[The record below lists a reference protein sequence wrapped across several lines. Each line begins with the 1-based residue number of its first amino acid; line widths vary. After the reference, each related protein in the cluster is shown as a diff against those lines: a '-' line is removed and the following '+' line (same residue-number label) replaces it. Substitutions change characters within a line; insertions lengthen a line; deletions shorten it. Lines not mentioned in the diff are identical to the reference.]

1 MILTTSRPSAG
12 EEVYMVEALRRVGAH
27 AVDLDEGQV
36 VALFPVSSDPEE
48 LTRRA
53 AGAIRAS
60 TSLGEVVV
68 RWHRETD
75 AEMQDRW
82 GRPGARRVGRRIV
95 VVPVGS
101 GELDG
106 SITSEDVVV
115 HLVPGV
121 AFGTAEH
128 PTTRSCLKFLE
139 KLVRPGDRIA
149 DIGAGSAILSIAAA
163 SLGAGRVT
171 ALERDPHAC
180 RAGRRNLVENAVSDR
195 VEVREVEVT
204 RESWPGGVRFDGI
217 VANLQAEILHPLLP
231 SLAPALEASGWILLS
246 GLIRPEVKGLLD
258 QARRAGLRLEGEEVE
273 DGWWTGWLRPRSAQ

>member
-1 MILTTSRPSAG
+1 
-12 EEVYMVEALRRVGAH
+12 MVEALRRVGAH

-36 VALFPVSSDPEE
+36 SGLFPFSSDPEA

-53 AGAIRAS
+53 VGAIRAS

-68 RWHRETD
+68 RWHQETD

-82 GRPGARRVGRRIV
+82 GRPEVRRVGRRIV
-95 VVPVGS
+95 VVPVGA
-101 GELDG
+101 GKLD
-106 SITSEDVVV
+106 SAIAAEEVVV
-115 HLVPGV
+115 RMVTGV

-128 PTTRSCLKFLE
+128 PTTRSCLRILE
-139 KLVRPGDRIA
+139 ELVRPGDRIA

-163 SLGAGRVT
+163 GLGAGKVI

-180 RAGRRNLVENAVSDR
+180 RAARRNLVENAVSDR

-204 RESWPGGVRFDGI
+204 REGWPSEVRFDGI

-231 SLAPALEASGWILLS
+231 SLANALESSGWILLS
-246 GLIRPEVKGLLD
+246 GLIRPEVEGLLE
-258 QARRAGLRLEGEEVE
+258 QAGRAGLHVEGEEIE
-273 DGWWTGWLRPRSAQ
+273 DGWWTGWFRPRSAE